1 MPRRKKE
8 IVVDESVSQNEKLRE
23 NESIEAPKVFEQEH
37 APKNPRSEKQLLA
50 AAKRAETL
58 KQKQDAL
65 IAQKALQLVE
75 EKFNNKPTLPIKE
88 QPNDEV
94 IIVKKKRKTIL
105 SALVVICPDD
115 ICEHYRSIMMNDIKV
130 SKSIDIEQKKVL
142 EIPKCLTIIW

>member
-8 IVVDESVSQNEKLRE
+8 IVVDESVSQNEELRE
-23 NESIEAPKVFEQEH
+23 NESIEAPKVFEQEFVS
-37 APKNPRSEKQLLA
+37 KKPRTEKQLLA

-75 EKFNNKPTLPIKE
+75 ERFNNKPTLPIKE

-94 IIVKKKRKTIL
+94 IIVKKKRKPKR
-105 SALVVICPDD
+105 VVYVDD
-115 ICEHYRSIMMNDIKV
+115 DE
-130 SKSIDIEQKKVL
+130 DIEDFVANQHQHQNVVPN
-142 EIPKCLTIIW
+142 ITWW